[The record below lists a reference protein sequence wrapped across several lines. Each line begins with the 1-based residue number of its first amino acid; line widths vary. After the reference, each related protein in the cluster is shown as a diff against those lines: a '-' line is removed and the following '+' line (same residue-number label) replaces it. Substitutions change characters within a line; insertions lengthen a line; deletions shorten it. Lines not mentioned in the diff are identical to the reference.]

1 MRELPVDDVLPY
13 EGSSGYCSRHHYHL
27 SNDADREDA
36 HDDDHHRRQKQNR
49 HQTATA
55 RRS

>member
-13 EGSSGYCSRHHYHL
+13 EGSSSYCSRHHYHL
-27 SNDADREDA
+27 SNDVDREDA